1 MNVIKD
7 GKKRVL
13 LVDDEDRIVNFM
25 ALKLKVSGYQVVCA
39 NDGEKGLELARSTN
53 PDIIL
58 LDVIMPGIDGLEV
71 LRRLRKFSDVPVII
85 LSAKER
91 ISEEASTLGANSF
104 MSKPFNPDDLIS
116 MVRTLLQSDC
126 TSQTRRITLSI

>member
-1 MNVIKD
+1 MDVIKD

-13 LVDDEDRIVNFM
+13 LVDDEDRIVNFL

-39 NDGEKGLELARSTN
+39 SDGEKGLELARSTN

-91 ISEEASTLGANSF
+91 ISEEVLALGANAF

-116 MVRTLLQSDC
+116 KVRALLQPTCSN
-126 TSQTRRITLSI
+126 

>member
-1 MNVIKD
+1 LEVIKD

-13 LVDDEDRIVNFM
+13 LVDDEDRIVNFL

-39 NDGEKGLELARSTN
+39 SDGEKGLELARSTN

-91 ISEEASTLGANSF
+91 ISEEVFALGANAF

-116 MVRTLLQSDC
+116 KVRALLQPACSN
-126 TSQTRRITLSI
+126 

>member
-1 MNVIKD
+1 MDVSKD

-13 LVDDEDRIVNFM
+13 LVDDEDRIVNFL

-39 NDGEKGLELARSTN
+39 SDGEKGLELARTCK
-53 PDIIL
+53 PDIML

-91 ISEEASTLGANSF
+91 ISEEVFALGANAF

-116 MVRTLLQSDC
+116 KVKMLLNPTC
-126 TSQTRRITLSI
+126 AV

>member
-1 MNVIKD
+1 MEVNKD

-13 LVDDEDRIVNFM
+13 LVDDEDRIVNFL
-25 ALKLKVSGYQVVCA
+25 ALKLKVSGYQVICA
-39 NDGEKGLELARSTN
+39 SDGEKGLDLARTAT

-58 LDVIMPGIDGLEV
+58 LDIIMPGIDGLEV
-71 LRRLRKFSDVPVII
+71 LRRLRKFSDVPVIV

-91 ISEEASTLGANSF
+91 ISEEVFALGANGF

-116 MVRTLLQSDC
+116 EVKALLQPTCSN
-126 TSQTRRITLSI
+126 

>member
-1 MNVIKD
+1 MEVFKD

-39 NDGEKGLELARSTN
+39 SDGEKGLELARSTN

-91 ISEEASTLGANSF
+91 ISEEVFALGANGF

-116 MVRTLLQSDC
+116 KVKTLLQPTCSN
-126 TSQTRRITLSI
+126 

>member
-1 MNVIKD
+1 MEVIKD

-13 LVDDEDRIVNFM
+13 LVDDEDRIVNFL

-39 NDGEKGLELARSTN
+39 SDGEKGLELARSTN

-91 ISEEASTLGANSF
+91 ISEEVFALGANAF

-116 MVRTLLQSDC
+116 KVRALLQPTCSN
-126 TSQTRRITLSI
+126 

>member
-1 MNVIKD
+1 MEVFKD

-39 NDGEKGLELARSTN
+39 GDGEKGLELARSSN
-53 PDIIL
+53 PDVIL

-91 ISEEASTLGANSF
+91 ISEEVFALGANGF

-116 MVRTLLQSDC
+116 KINTLLQPACSA
-126 TSQTRRITLSI
+126 